1 MASPKPATRPRT
13 SLDPAEIRMIILT
26 LEHHRGADAPL
37 PGDRQVTRRLGNP
50 DTLGPFL
57 EGQISFKD
65 RRLEA
70 VHDFSL
76 EILRTRGRPSVA
88 ALRGFLAA
96 GFNRTDVLEVI
107 RTVTA
112 QTLAR
117 TASEHPLPGAPASAP
132 AVRHPAMTAS
142 RGSPPGGGS
151 PARQVWRRA
160 ISSTQPSILGTGN
173 GPVRRPS

>member
-26 LEHHRGADAPL
+26 LEHHRGSDPPL
-37 PGDRQVTRRLGNP
+37 PGDLQVTRRLGNP
-50 DTLGPFL
+50 DTLGPLL

-117 TASEHPLPGAPASAP
+117 TASEHPLGASPPGP

-142 RGSPPGGGS
+142 SGSPPGGGN

-160 ISSTQPSILGTGN
+160 VSSTQPSTLGSGN
-173 GPVRRPS
+173 RPERRPS